1 MPTNMPDTSFPKRP
15 NVVLILADDLGWG
28 DIGAYGSEIRTPNLD
43 RLAKEGV
50 RFSQMYNSARCCPTR
65 ASLLTGLN
73 PQQAGIGHMVVNLG
87 VPSYQGYLNDNCVT
101 IAEVLKDD
109 GYRTL
114 MAGKWHVG
122 GEQATLPDDWYP
134 DMQGYPTPMGRGFDR
149 FYGILSGG
157 GSYYNP
163 NMLMD
168 DLTRISVDTTDYH
181 FTDSISQH
189 AADFVDDALHR
200 DDPFFL
206 YLAFTAPHWPL
217 HAHPDDIE
225 KYRGR
230 YMGGWDALRTS
241 RHEQQKGLGVLDS
254 KWAISPREQG
264 IPAWEDADNQEWR
277 DIQMATYAAQIEQL
291 DRGVGK
297 VLDTLKEHDA
307 EDNTIIMFM
316 SDNGGCAE
324 FLQEDTNYPDPS
336 RYIHP
341 TVDGRMVRVG
351 NTPSIEPGPADTFA
365 SVDIS
370 WANASN
376 APFRLFKRYT
386 HEGGIST
393 PFIAH
398 WPGQIPGGEIVH
410 EPAHVMDVMAT
421 LVDATGAKYPT
432 TRGGHDIQPMAG
444 ESFLPALEGRK
455 WHREQPIMWEH
466 EGNRAVRIGPWKL
479 VSEVG
484 APPNPDPRDPRSTD
498 AWELYNIDDD
508 RTELTDLISGE
519 RDRASTMMRQYA
531 EWADASGVQPWP
543 IPSSPRPMGMDTI
556 TRHNHTV
563 QVPSVRLGP
572 PKRVATRNNPDNAGN
587 DGTMN

>member
-1 MPTNMPDTSFPKRP
+1 MPDRAPEARNKRP

-43 RLAKEGV
+43 RLAKGGV
-50 RFSQMYNSARCCPTR
+50 RFTQMYNSARCCPTR

-73 PQQAGIGHMVVNLG
+73 PQQAGVGHMVVNMG

-101 IAEVLKDD
+101 IAEVLKDA

-134 DMQGYPTPMGRGFDR
+134 DMPGYPTPRGRGFDR

-181 FTDSISQH
+181 FTDAISQH
-189 AADFVDDALHR
+189 ASDFVDDALNR
-200 DDPFFL
+200 DAPFFL
-206 YLAFTAPHWPL
+206 YLAYTAPHWPL
-217 HAHPDDIE
+217 HAWPDDIE
-225 KYRGR
+225 RYRR
-230 YMGGWDALRTS
+230 TYAGGWDALRTS
-241 RHEQQKGLGVLDS
+241 RHEQQKALGVVDS
-254 KWAISPREQG
+254 KWAISPREAG
-264 IPAWEDADNQEWR
+264 IPAWEDAGDHAWR
-277 DIQMATYAAQIEQL
+277 DIQMATYAAQVEQL
-291 DRGVGK
+291 DRGIGR
-297 VLDTLKEHDA
+297 VLDTLREHDA
-307 EDNTIIMFM
+307 EDDTIIMFL

-341 TVDGRMVRVG
+341 TVDGRLVRVG
-351 NTPSIEPGPADTFA
+351 NTPSIEPGPPDTFA
-365 SVDIS
+365 SVDIG

-393 PFIAH
+393 PFIVH
-398 WPGQIPGGEIVH
+398 WPDRIPGGEIVH

-421 LVDATGAKYPT
+421 LVEATGATYPA
-432 TRGGHDIQPMAG
+432 TRNGHDIQPLAG
-444 ESFLPALEGRK
+444 ESFLPALEGQP
-455 WHREQPIMWEH
+455 WSRERPIMWEH
-466 EGNRAVRIGPWKL
+466 EGNRAVRSGPWKL
-479 VSEVG
+479 VSEIV
-484 APPNPDPRDPRSTD
+484 NPSDPD
-498 AWELYNIDDD
+498 ARATWELYNIADD
-508 RTELTDLISGE
+508 RTELNDLIAGE
-519 RDRASTMMRQYA
+519 RDRASSMIGLYG
-531 EWADASGVQPWP
+531 EWADECGVQPWP
-543 IPSSPRPMGMDTI
+543 IPTAPRPMGMDVI
-556 TRHNHTV
+556 TRRNHTV

-572 PKRVATRNNPDNAGN
+572 PKRVATPAPDNSR
-587 DGTMN
+587 DGASIDH